1 MEESLFETILK
12 KIWKKHLKIKDND
25 LFIDEKYEIKEISIL
40 K

>member
-1 MEESLFETILK
+1 MEESLFDKVLK
-12 KIWKKHLKIKDND
+12 KIPKKHLRIKNND